1 VQGVHDD
8 IVARTAAPQLDLAQA
23 LRGAAAAILRG
34 GGPTM
39 RSPLDPCFV
48 LPWYE
53 FRELQALAPR
63 DKARLVEDA
72 AERVT
77 TQPPMLWAWGLTLGV
92 LAALAF
98 VYLQP
103 LRDAPFL
110 FVLGGALLAFVP
122 LLAVRRALVHRTAL
136 RLLAAQR
143 AAT

>member
-1 VQGVHDD
+1 
-8 IVARTAAPQLDLAQA
+8 
-23 LRGAAAAILRG
+23 
-34 GGPTM
+34 M

-77 TQPPMLWAWGLTLGV
+77 TQAPMLWTWAVTLAV
-92 LAALAF
+92 LAGVAG
-98 VYLQP
+98 VYLEP

-110 FVLGGALLAFVP
+110 LVLGGALLAFVP
-122 LLAVRRALVHRTAL
+122 LLAVRRVLVHRTAL
-136 RLLAAQR
+136 RLLAAR
-143 AAT
+143 

>member
-1 VQGVHDD
+1 
-8 IVARTAAPQLDLAQA
+8 
-23 LRGAAAAILRG
+23 
-34 GGPTM
+34 
-39 RSPLDPCFV
+39 V

-77 TQPPMLWAWGLTLGV
+77 TQPPMLWAWAVTLGV

-110 FVLGGALLAFVP
+110 LVLGGALLAFVP
-122 LLAVRRALVHRTAL
+122 LLAVRRALVYRTAL

-143 AAT
+143 AAA